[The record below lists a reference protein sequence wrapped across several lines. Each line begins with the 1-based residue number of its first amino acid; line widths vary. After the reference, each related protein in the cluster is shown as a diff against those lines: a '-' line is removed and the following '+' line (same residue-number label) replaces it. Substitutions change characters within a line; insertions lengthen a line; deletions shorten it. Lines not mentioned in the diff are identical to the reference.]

1 MAPIRGCMN
10 CLQNP
15 SIGTPNASYLHL
27 ACRGSATAQ
36 LGGVVLVERD
46 LKSESQLSRQERGL
60 TVLEVL
66 ILMAVLAL
74 LFAIAA
80 TNLFPALR
88 AQEANA
94 AVQSIQQTVW
104 QGATAAAARGVN
116 VDLLRTGDVFVLTN
130 VESGAVLKRFELPSM
145 VTTNWPENQALRFT
159 PPGRIQADTLT
170 QLPSPITVSAGGRTT
185 RLTVSLIGEV
195 RAQ

>member
-88 AQEANA
+88 A
-94 AVQSIQQTVW
+94 